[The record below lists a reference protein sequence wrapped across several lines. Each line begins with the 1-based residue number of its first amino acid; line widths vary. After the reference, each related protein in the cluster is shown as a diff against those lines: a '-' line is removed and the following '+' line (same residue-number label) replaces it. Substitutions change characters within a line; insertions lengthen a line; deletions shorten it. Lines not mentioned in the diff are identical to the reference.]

1 MVLIKHP
8 PKFIYDDNGH
18 LVEVILAAEDYVAY
32 LRSLAAEE
40 DWETLPEHLQDAV
53 DRLLIDEVR
62 TEKDTASDLE
72 NVLGGAIGA
81 E

>member
-8 PKFIYDDNGH
+8 PKFIYDDSGH
-18 LVEVILAAEDYVAY
+18 LVEVILAAEDYIAY

-40 DWETLPEHLQDAV
+40 DWETLPEHLQNAV
-53 DRLLIDEVR
+53 DRLLIEEVR
-62 TEKDTASDLE
+62 TEKDAATDLE
-72 NVLGGAIGA
+72 DVLGSVTGT

>member
-8 PKFIYDDNGH
+8 PKFVYDDRSR
-18 LVEVILAAEDYVAY
+18 LVEVIIAAEDYVAY

-62 TEKDTASDLE
+62 TEKDTASDLK
-72 NVLGGAIGA
+72 NVLGGSMGG

>member
-1 MVLIKHP
+1 MVHIKRP
-8 PKFIYDDNGH
+8 PKLVYDESGR
-18 LVEVILAAEDYVAY
+18 LVEVILSAEDYMAY
-32 LRSLAAEE
+32 LRSLATEE

-62 TEKDTASDLE
+62 YEKETALDLE
-72 NVLGGAIGA
+72 TVLGGVTGK

>member
-1 MVLIKHP
+1 MVRIKHP
-8 PKFIYDDNGH
+8 PKFIYDDSGH
-18 LVEVILAAEDYVAY
+18 LVEVILAAEDFMAY
-32 LRSLAAEE
+32 LRELAVEE
-40 DWETLPEHLQDAV
+40 DWETLPVYLQDAV

-62 TEKDTASDLE
+62 IEKDTASDLE

>member
-18 LVEVILAAEDYVAY
+18 LVEVILSAEDFMAY
-32 LRSLAAEE
+32 LRAIVAEE
-40 DWETLPEHLQDAV
+40 DWETLPVYLQDAV
-53 DRLLIDEVR
+53 DRLLIDDVR
-62 TEKDTASDLE
+62 IEKDSALDLE
-72 NVLGGAIGA
+72 TVLEGSVAK